1 MNLGTVG
8 TVVVCLA
15 LLWFLY
21 RLARAPRDLA
31 LRAVVACLAFQLV
44 VTPLGN
50 LAAAAEHGGSALP
63 GLAKL
68 TQNLAIADSWFSL
81 MLFFLFSTSS
91 SRRRAWHEFFVLLGA
106 TAVIT
111 LSMLATPAAARDH
124 TFTGANM
131 RIPGVAGFYLS
142 AGCYFAYVLAQATRS
157 ALRYAGESNWRMRLG
172 LQVASV
178 GLALN
183 AATCLIRAVFV
194 IMRFSGGT
202 VPPGLNAFVAQVP
215 DAGVLVFVVGVSYP
229 AVVLRAAAFRVWLRH
244 RQVYRELR
252 PLWILLHEAFPQD
265 ALDRQNRSLWHER
278 LSPRRVHRRYWRRRV
293 EIRDGLVRLSPHL
306 ADLDFSPEAPTSE
319 QAEKLVAAVRREH
332 AGTPP
337 RSSAAVQVATPP
349 RAGAD
354 ADEEQLLGLARAL
367 S

>member
-1 MNLGTVG
+1 MNLGTIG

-68 TQNLAIADSWFSL
+68 AQNLAIADSWFSL

-106 TAVIT
+106 SALIT

-172 LQVASV
+172 LRVASI

-183 AATCLIRAVFV
+183 AATCLIRGVFV

-202 VPPGLNAFVAQVP
+202 VPPGLNAFVRRSRMP
-215 DAGVLVFVVGVSYP
+215 VSSCSSSACP
-229 AVVLRAAAFRVWLRH
+229 I
-244 RQVYRELR
+244 RQSSYARR
-252 PLWILLHEAFPQD
+252 PFGCGCGIGGSTANSVHCGYCCTRRSRRTRWIA
-265 ALDRQNRSLWHER
+265 R
-278 LSPRRVHRRYWRRRV
+278 
-293 EIRDGLVRLSPHL
+293 
-306 ADLDFSPEAPTSE
+306 PEACGMSACLPGGCT
-319 QAEKLVAAVRREH
+319 AAT
-332 AGTPP
+332 GGGGW
-337 RSSAAVQVATPP
+337 RSAT
-349 RAGAD
+349 GWC
-354 ADEEQLLGLARAL
+354 G
-367 S
+367 